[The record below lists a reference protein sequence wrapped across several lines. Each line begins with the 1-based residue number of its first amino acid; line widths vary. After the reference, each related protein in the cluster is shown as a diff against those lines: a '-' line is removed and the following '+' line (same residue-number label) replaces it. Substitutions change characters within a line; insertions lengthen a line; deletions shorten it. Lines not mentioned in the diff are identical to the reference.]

1 MASDI
6 TLSSA
11 QRQTLQSLQRTSRLS
26 DRTQIRLATGRSV
39 NSVTDGA
46 EAFFGARTLQ
56 NRAGILSDR
65 RDSIDQGVSTIQAAL
80 EGIDALDDLLGQLR
94 GLSRQAR
101 SQTGFERSET
111 TKSFQSV
118 LEQFTNLLGD
128 ASYQGLNLLNNVQ
141 TSLTV
146 EFSELGESDLT
157 INGVDILATTGAT
170 AGAIFDA
177 EVINAHTTSAA
188 GLTRSNI
195 LHIVEGFSTLT
206 TGIFSTLT
214 FVQGGLT
221 NGFSVLS
228 NATNL
233 SGLDVLDTR
242 LSTAQTNL
250 QTRANSLGSNVA
262 ILQTRLDFTDGLV
275 NHLVT
280 GSDKIINADLNEEAA
295 NLTATGTQYQIGVQS
310 LGTSGQRIQSLL
322 QLIR

>member
-11 QRQTLQSLQRTSRLS
+11 QRQTLQSLQRTSKLS

-39 NSVTDGA
+39 NNVTDGA
-46 EAFFGARTLQ
+46 EAYFSSRTLQ
-56 NRAGILSDR
+56 NRATVLSGR
-65 RDSIDQGVSTIQAAL
+65 SDSIDQGISTVQAAL
-80 EGIDALDDLLGQLR
+80 EGIDALDELLGQLR
-94 GLSRQAR
+94 GLARQAR
-101 SQTGFERSET
+101 SQTEFERSET
-111 TKSFQSV
+111 TNSFEDV
-118 LEQFTNLLGD
+118 LEQFTHLLGD
-128 ASYQGLNLLNNVQ
+128 TSYQGLNLLNNVQ

-157 INGVDILATTGAT
+157 INGVNILATTGAVS
-170 AGAIFDA
+170 GAVFDG

-195 LHIVEGFSTLT
+195 LHIVQGFSTLT

-228 NATNL
+228 NASNL
-233 SGLDVLDTR
+233 SALDVLDETI
-242 LSTAQTNL
+242 STAQSRL

-262 ILQTRLDFTDGLV
+262 ILQTRINFTDGLT